1 MNKKYLVLSI
11 VGGIVT
17 IAAGVAGIMVLC
29 NNRKKKYI
37 GDGNEFDLL
46 ND

>member
-1 MNKKYLVLSI
+1 MKKKYLILSI

-29 NNRKKKYI
+29 NNRKQKYI
-37 GDGNEFDLL
+37 SDNDFDLL